1 MEQILRKI
9 SLFSGLEPA
18 VLQGIASLAVT
29 KSYPKNA
36 IIINEG
42 DETNTLYMIIS
53 GKVKAYLSN
62 EDGKEVILNMMGP
75 GEHFGELALL
85 DPAPRSASIMTMQA
99 SKFSILSKDDFDQC
113 LEQHPEMSKSIIAEL
128 TRTVR
133 RLTDNVRSLALM
145 DVYGRIA
152 HTLLEMAVE
161 ENGVKII
168 KEKLTH
174 QDIARLVGSSRE
186 MVSRIMKDLVNGGY
200 ITTKDKQIIINDRL
214 PPAW

>member
-128 TRTVR
+128 TRAVR

>member
-1 MEQILRKI
+1 M
-9 SLFSGLEPA
+9 
-18 VLQGIASLAVT
+18 
-29 KSYPKNA
+29 
-36 IIINEG
+36 
-42 DETNTLYMIIS
+42 
-53 GKVKAYLSN
+53 
-62 EDGKEVILNMMGP
+62 
-75 GEHFGELALL
+75 
-85 DPAPRSASIMTMQA
+85 
-99 SKFSILSKDDFDQC
+99 
-113 LEQHPEMSKSIIAEL
+113 
-128 TRTVR
+128 
-133 RLTDNVRSLALM
+133 RSLALM

-200 ITTKDKQIIINDRL
+200 ITTKDKQIIYRRL